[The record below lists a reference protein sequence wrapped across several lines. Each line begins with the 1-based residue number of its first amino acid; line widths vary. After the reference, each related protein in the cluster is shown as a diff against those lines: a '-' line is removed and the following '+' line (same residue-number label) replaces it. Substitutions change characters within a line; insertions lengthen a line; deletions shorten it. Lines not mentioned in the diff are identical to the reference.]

1 MSCCDRHVVILLA
14 SLIIFLVPSIA
25 ISAHRDT
32 PNWSEIVGQNFIV
45 GIPGPDLDTQTEIR
59 LRAIKPAGVILYFRN
74 CRSRTQIKGLIAR
87 LQEIAR
93 DSTGHD
99 YFIMLDEEPGGATR
113 LGLFHHVFRTGLP
126 DWGIIRQDI
135 GTLADL
141 GINVE
146 LAPLADY
153 PFNRDTFMARRLP
166 PVRQMEDLME
176 FNQSFM
182 RILHEHNISATLK
195 HFPGMGVF
203 VQDPHYKLPRL
214 CVDEAT
220 FQKSLRLFHDG
231 ISSGADFIMTA
242 HGLYDNIDSENT
254 VVTSRKIVTGLL
266 REALGFQGIIVTDD
280 FADMKYSLS
289 RKANIV
295 DVISASLKA
304 GHNLVMFSHRLEKT
318 KKIFDKFLKRV
329 ADDPELQTVVKNNYD
344 QIIRFKESRL
354 KERAIRQANLHKS
367 NNQQEGLGISSPP
380 L

>member
-1 MSCCDRHVVILLA
+1 M
-14 SLIIFLVPSIA
+14 
-25 ISAHRDT
+25 SAHSEAPR
-32 PNWSEIVGQNFIV
+32 WSDICGQNFIV
-45 GIPGPDLDTQTEIR
+45 GIPGPDLDTQTEIW
-59 LRAIKPAGVILYFRN
+59 LRAIRPAGVVLYFRN
-74 CRSRTQIKGLIAR
+74 YQSRSQIKDLVAGL
-87 LQEIAR
+87 QKIAR

-113 LGLFHHVFRTGLP
+113 LGLFHQVFRTGLP

-166 PVRQMEDLME
+166 PVRQMEDLMA
-176 FNQSFM
+176 FNESFI

-203 VQDPHYKLPRL
+203 IQDPHHELPRL
-214 CVDEAT
+214 RVDEAT
-220 FQKSLRLFHDG
+220 FQESLRLFHDG
-231 ISSGADFIMTA
+231 ISSAADFIMTA
-242 HGLYDNIDSENT
+242 HGLYDNIDDKNT

-280 FADMKYSLS
+280 FADMKYSLN
-289 RKANIV
+289 RKMDIG
-295 DVISASLKA
+295 DVISAALKA

-318 KKIFDKFLKRV
+318 KKIFDKVLDRV
-329 ADDPELQTVVKNNYD
+329 AADPELQTVVKNNYD
-344 QIIRFKESRL
+344 LIVRFKESKL
-354 KERAIRQANLHKS
+354 KERAATRQANLQES
-367 NNQQEGLGISSPP
+367 NNKRKESGIAPP
-380 L
+380 PP